1 MPLITYS
8 DFIEMNEKLKAQKPT
23 FFLQKLNP
31 ISKNRT
37 MAHWNS
43 GKLAPVNWWNIPM
56 ARERWNYQI
65 SGDTSIDFAKY
76 SCNEYISKLKNP
88 KILSIGCGT
97 GSQELLIAKI
107 KPDSTIIGIDIASKN
122 IEYAIKRALEED
134 CLNTKY
140 ITADFDTFH
149 SPEKFDFIIFH
160 SSLHHMSN
168 IERSLVKAK
177 EFMHSNSKLIIL
189 EYTGP
194 NRINWTKEQLNLVN
208 ELLPLI
214 PESHRKFYF
223 SKNVKTKQSAP
234 GYLRMCISDPSE
246 APQSALILEKIR
258 HHFNT
263 VELKGLGGNILA
275 PLLKG
280 ISHHFIAPSLIN
292 QSILTSL
299 FKYEDNFLA
308 DKKHDH
314 YFGVF
319 SLA

>member
-246 APQSALILEKIR
+246 APQSAFILEKIR